1 MDAAGG
7 LDKSPRSSHARAR
20 ARGRV
25 LAMLAKPST
34 ELQTDFL
41 AVQFVALIV
50 GVAGIAVLR
59 AAGAAREPVGWFAA
73 VAAAIFAAATYEVA
87 RKLRFERHYGEFFS
101 AGVSVTSDDV
111 VDDEGRLLAR
121 RGVDEVCELHVISGL
136 GRMAKLNRLGAVG
149 RMRVALETLQG
160 IRALAR
166 DMGDPL
172 YERVGLVTARSDLVG
187 LLLRMGFTGIAR
199 PPRFDTANR
208 IAKRL
213 DILYFRLF
221 VNRNRHARP
230 EDYHMAV
237 MARGDFTGPEFA
249 EALDGQ
255 ISRIEGDVVKLEGGS

>member
-7 LDKSPRSSHARAR
+7 LDRSPRSSHAR

-34 ELQTDFL
+34 ELQTDFM
-41 AVQFVALIV
+41 AVQFVALIA
-50 GVAGIAVLR
+50 GVTGVAVLR
-59 AAGAAREPVGWFAA
+59 AAGASRQPVGWFAT
-73 VAAAIFAAATYEVA
+73 VAAAVFAAATYEVA
-87 RKLRFERHYGEFFS
+87 RKLRFEHHYGEFFS

-111 VDDEGRLLAR
+111 VDDEGRVLAR

-136 GRMAKLNRLGAVG
+136 GRMAELNRRGAVG
-149 RMRVALETLQG
+149 RLRVVLETLQG

-166 DMGDPL
+166 DMDDPL

-187 LLLRMGFTGIAR
+187 LLLRMGFTEIAR
-199 PPRFDTANR
+199 PPRFDSANR
-208 IAKRL
+208 VAKRL
-213 DILYFRLF
+213 DVLYFRTF

-237 MARGDFTGPEFA
+237 MSWGEFTGPEFA
-249 EALDGQ
+249 EALEGQ
-255 ISRIEGDVVKLEGGS
+255 IRRIEGDIVKLEGGL